1 MSKELNY
8 SFIRSEKDGS
18 IVLFLLFDKAW
29 YNLDFDIGIEGDD
42 LVLRFDNDVDVY
54 RSKLNDLVLERL
66 LIKPVYL
73 VFTNEEGDF
82 IHEVKLEKISRK
94 NNNKLH

>member
-42 LVLRFDNDVDVY
+42 LILKFDNDVDVY
-54 RSKLNDLVLERL
+54 RSRLNDLVLERL
-66 LIKPVYL
+66 LMEPLYL

-82 IHEVKLEKISRK
+82 IHEVKLEQISRK
-94 NNNKLH
+94 NNNRLH